1 MTLDSRHAVG
11 FPIAISFGLI
21 ALSVPSATWVSSA
34 SLSLASGAS
43 ALTLM
48 AGAALLGARWRWLE
62 VAFGGLDRVYQVHKW
77 LGIWALVMASV
88 HLSFKAG
95 LPAWDAAAIVSL
107 PPGVT
112 RLVRQL
118 GFLAL
123 MLIVLLALNRKIP
136 YSTWRWWH
144 KLSGPLFLIVI
155 AHWLSIKSPVVLH
168 SPAGWWLAGMA
179 LLGTAGAAW
188 KLLLYP
194 WLSPHAEYRI
204 VAVVP
209 GPAAAR
215 IELLPTGT
223 GIKFH
228 PGQFGFLSVQAEG
241 LREPHPFTLAGAE
254 ATDGRVVFMVRA
266 LGDYTTQLLSQL
278 RPGMCAAVYAPFG
291 RFERRLKSSREIWI
305 AGGVGISPFLA
316 WLDDPEATG
325 LESVTLFYFH
335 TPGRSFPQPA
345 ELAAIT
351 SARGVE
357 LVCVTAG
364 ADSPAFVAALRK
376 IIHDASAERVD
387 VDFCGP
393 AGLLNTCRAQL
404 QACGVKPAQI
414 RFELFEFR

>member
-95 LPAWDAAAIVSL
+95 LPAWDAAAILSI
-107 PPGVT
+107 PPGVA

-118 GFLAL
+118 GFLGL

-155 AHWLSIKSPVVLH
+155 AHWLSIKSPVLLH

-179 LLGTAGAAW
+179 LVGTAGAAW

-204 VAVVP
+204 VAVAP

-215 IELLPTGT
+215 IDLLPTGRA
-223 GIKFH
+223 IQFH
-228 PGQFGFLSVQAEG
+228 PGQFGFLSMQAEG
-241 LREPHPFTLAGAE
+241 LREPHPFTLAGA
-254 ATDGRVVFMVRA
+254 AAADGRVVFMVRA
-266 LGDYTTQLLSQL
+266 LGDYTTRLLSQVQ
-278 RPGMCAAVYAPFG
+278 PGMCAAVFAPYG
-291 RFERRLKSSREIWI
+291 RFERRINPSHEIWI

-316 WLDDPEATG
+316 WLDDSEAIG
-325 LESVTLFYFH
+325 LENVTLFYFH
-335 TPGRSFPQPA
+335 TPGRSFPQPG
-345 ELAAIT
+345 ELATIT

-357 LVCVTAG
+357 LVCVTTG
-364 ADSPAFVAALRK
+364 ADSPVFLDALRRV
-376 IIHDASAERVD
+376 IRDAGTEQID

-393 AGLLNTCRAQL
+393 AGLLDICRAQL
-404 QACGVKPAQI
+404 QACGVKPSQI
-414 RFELFEFR
+414 RFELFDFR